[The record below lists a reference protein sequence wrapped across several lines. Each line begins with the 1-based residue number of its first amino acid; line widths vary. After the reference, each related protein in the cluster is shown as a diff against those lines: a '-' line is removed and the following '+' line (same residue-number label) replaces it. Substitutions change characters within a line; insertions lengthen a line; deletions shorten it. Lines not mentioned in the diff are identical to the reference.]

1 MPLQVQLNAAQLQ
14 LPAAAAADAVGAA
27 DDSSSRA
34 VMRSSSAISEPLA
47 VIVSATVSSLRRQC
61 TASLSRRTSQTL
73 RAAREPAQLAGSIAP
88 RYNRARPRAR
98 YSIAYVNIAI

>member
-34 VMRSSSAISEPLA
+34 VMRSSSGISMPLAA
-47 VIVSATVSSLRRQC
+47 VIVSATVRSSI
-61 TASLSRRTSQTL
+61 AS
-73 RAAREPAQLAGSIAP
+73 AGS
-88 RYNRARPRAR
+88 RPLGTNTIEYTMLAALAMGF
-98 YSIAYVNIAI
+98 I